1 MTIECTLLSVVRYNL
16 PLLQFPGEDGVMR
29 VTMVVCAMAFAA
41 AACGRPPDEKR
52 VEEVKKASD
61 QVQKSADQMA
71 KGLEDMAKGL
81 QSLAGGDSSQKPVD
95 PISFHDLQGAFGD
108 LSGWEK
114 GKPTGERMTSPVNYS
129 VAKITYKKGDASVE
143 EEISDSAFN
152 QMLLVPFSM
161 FLTTGYEKETEDGY
175 EKSTKVGD
183 FPGFEKWNKNSKSGE
198 LTAIV
203 SKRFIVQV
211 NGREIPDPKVMH
223 EAMASIDLKKLASLK

>member
-1 MTIECTLLSVVRYNL
+1 
-16 PLLQFPGEDGVMR
+16 MR
-29 VTMVVCAMAFAA
+29 AVVCAAVCAA
-41 AACGRPPDEKR
+41 MVACGPPPEQKK

-61 QVQKSADQMA
+61 SVQKGADQMA
-71 KGLEDMAKGL
+71 KGLADMAKGL
-81 QSLAGGDSSQKPVD
+81 SGLAGGDPNQKPVD
-95 PISFHDLQGAFGD
+95 PVSFRDLQTAFGD

-114 GKPTGERMTSPVNYS
+114 GKATGERMTAPVNYS
-129 VAKITYKKGDASVE
+129 VAKISYTKGDARIE

-183 FPGFEKWNKNSKSGE
+183 FPGFEKWENRSKRGE

-203 SKRFIVQV
+203 NKRFIVQV
-211 NGREIPDPKVMH
+211 TGHDIPDSKMVH
-223 EAMASIDLKKLASLK
+223 DAMASIDLKKLASLK

>member
-1 MTIECTLLSVVRYNL
+1 MSFSTTA
-16 PLLQFPGEDGVMR
+16 
-29 VTMVVCAMAFAA
+29 VVCITVCAAM
-41 AACGRPPDEKR
+41 AACGRPPEEKR
-52 VEEVKKASD
+52 VEEVKKASES
-61 QVQKSADQMA
+61 VQKGADQMA

-81 QSLAGGDSSQKPVD
+81 SGLAGNDPNQKPVD
-95 PISFHDLQGAFGD
+95 PVSFRELQAAFGD

-114 GKPTGERMTSPVNYS
+114 GKATGERMTAPVNFS
-129 VAKITYKKGDASVE
+129 VAKISYTKGDARIE

-183 FPGFEKWNKNSKSGE
+183 FPGFEKWNKGNKNGE

-203 SKRFIVQV
+203 NKRFIVQV
-211 NGREIPDPKVMH
+211 NGHDIADPKVVH

>member
-1 MTIECTLLSVVRYNL
+1 MRFSARTI
-16 PLLQFPGEDGVMR
+16 
-29 VTMVVCAMAFAA
+29 VCATVCAA
-41 AACGRPPDEKR
+41 MVACGRPPEEKK

-61 QVQKSADQMA
+61 SVQKGADQMA

-81 QSLAGGDSSQKPVD
+81 SGLAGNDPNQKPVD
-95 PISFHDLQGAFGD
+95 PVSFRDLQAAFGD

-114 GKPTGERMTSPVNYS
+114 GKATGERMTAPVNFS
-129 VAKITYKKGDASVE
+129 VAKISYTKGDSNIQ

-175 EKSTKVGD
+175 EKSMKVGE
-183 FPGFEKWNKNSKSGE
+183 FPGFEKWNKSSKSGE

-203 SKRFIVQV
+203 NKRFIVQV
-211 NGREIPDPKVMH
+211 NAHEIADPKVLH
-223 EAMASIDLKKLASLK
+223 DAMASIDLKKLASLK